1 MGALQLPLL
10 LSDPLDFRVGLHIQG
25 LHEVPFDLHKVS
37 TSTFADQP
45 PGAPAPLTSPEP
57 RTNPFPSLFVLESG
71 HGFRFYSLSQTMPGG
86 RSAASARINPLEAE
100 DGEKNLL
107 PREAHPADSCWLMLE
122 GCAHHG
128 GEDTTQK
135 DPFVLTCLCSS
146 FTHIS
151 GGELAL

>member
-1 MGALQLPLL
+1 MAPGSIASPKQCQEAEELLQP
-10 LSDPLDFRVGLHIQG
+10 
-25 LHEVPFDLHKVS
+25 
-37 TSTFADQP
+37 
-45 PGAPAPLTSPEP
+45 
-57 RTNPFPSLFVLESG
+57 
-71 HGFRFYSLSQTMPGG
+71 
-86 RSAASARINPLEAE
+86 RINPLEAE

-107 PREAHPADSCWLMLE
+107 PWEAHPADSCWLMLE

-135 DPFVLTCLCSS
+135 DPFALTCLCSS